1 VSEFKWRRK
10 KLSNF
15 IFTAEMGGL
24 NARRRQSKKAWQK
37 SAKGRA
43 GAPNAAKPA
52 GKICNQSKKAWQK
65 SAKGRAGAPNAA
77 KPAGKT
83 MGSPIKHASKRPK
96 FDSNTVRFGWV
107 GV

>member
-1 VSEFKWRRK
+1 VSKWRRK
-10 KLSNF
+10 KLSTF

-24 NARRRQSKKAWQK
+24 SARRKQSKNAWRK
-37 SAKGRA
+37 SAISRA

-52 GKICNQSKKAWQK
+52 GKIM
-65 SAKGRAGAPNAA
+65 GTA
-77 KPAGKT
+77 KPAGKK
-83 MGSPIKHASKRPK
+83 MGSPIKHASKRPN